1 MTAIHPTAIVDPG
14 AELAADVS
22 VGPYSVI
29 GPGVSIGAGTTI
41 GAHVVVKGQTRIGEE
56 NRIFQFASIGE
67 EPQDKKHKGEVTRL
81 SIGDRNVF
89 REFCTINR
97 GTALDRGETTIG
109 SGNLFMA
116 YTHVAHD
123 CVLGDNIVMA
133 NCATLGGHVHLGDW
147 VIMGG
152 LSAAHQ
158 FSRIGAHAFIAN
170 NTAVTR
176 DVPPYVMAVGQ
187 PAEPHSINAEG
198 LKRRGFTDVQIR
210 HIKQAYRLL
219 YRKGLKLGEALSE
232 IEALAQGKPELA
244 GFVDFLKTGSRSIVR

>member
-1 MTAIHPTAIVDPG
+1 MIDPR
-14 AELAADVS
+14 AVVSASAQLAADVQ
-22 VGPYSVI
+22 VGPFSII
-29 GPGVSIGAGTTI
+29 GPDVTVGAGTWI
-41 GAHVVVKGQTRIGEE
+41 GPHVVINGPSRIGCG

-147 VIMGG
+147 AFMGG

-187 PAEPHSINAEG
+187 PAEPHSVNSVG
-198 LKRRGFTDVQIR
+198 LARRGFTEGQIR

-219 YRKGLKLGEALSE
+219 YRKGLKLDEALE
-232 IEALAQGKPELA
+232 QIEALAQGKPELA

>member
-1 MTAIHPTAIVDPG
+1 MIDPR
-14 AELAADVS
+14 AVVSASAQLAADVQ
-22 VGPYSVI
+22 VGPFSII
-29 GPGVSIGAGTTI
+29 GPDVTVGAGTWI
-41 GAHVVVKGQTRIGEE
+41 GPHVVINGPTRIGCG

>member
-1 MTAIHPTAIVDPG
+1 MIDPR
-14 AELAADVS
+14 AVVAASAQLADDVQ
-22 VGPYSVI
+22 VGPYSII
-29 GPGVSIGAGTTI
+29 GPDVTVGAGTWI
-41 GAHVVVKGQTRIGEE
+41 GPHVVINGPTRIGRG

-187 PAEPHSINAEG
+187 PAEPHSINSEG
-198 LKRRGFTDVQIR
+198 LKRRGFTDEQIR
-210 HIKQAYRLL
+210 TIKQAYRLL
-219 YRKGLKLGEALSE
+219 YRKGLKLGEALTE
-232 IEALAQGKPELA
+232 IEALAQDKPELA
-244 GFVDFLKTGSRSIVR
+244 GFVDFLKAGSRSIVR

>member
-1 MTAIHPTAIVDPG
+1 MIDPR
-14 AELAADVS
+14 AVVSASAQLAADVQ
-22 VGPYSVI
+22 VGPFSII
-29 GPGVSIGAGTTI
+29 GPDVTVGAGTWI
-41 GAHVVVKGQTRIGEE
+41 GPHVVINGPTRIGCG

-198 LKRRGFTDVQIR
+198 LKRRGFTDEQIR
-210 HIKQAYRLL
+210 NIKQAYRLL
-219 YRKGLKLGEALSE
+219 YRKGLKLGEALAE
-232 IEALAQGKPELA
+232 IDSLAQGKPELA